1 MHGKVCV
8 CTCKYSNATVR
19 EREDGCVSRQE
30 RGMFGI
36 GHLILVIGFGASQA
50 GPSASDYGPNSYKA
64 GAAYVSLKLPM
75 DLSSRRK

>member
-1 MHGKVCV
+1 MCVCVCVCV

-36 GHLILVIGFGASQA
+36 GHLILVIGFGASLRELSMISLEVERAQA
-50 GPSASDYGPNSYKA
+50 EARTLETKS
-64 GAAYVSLKLPM
+64 VFH
-75 DLSSRRK
+75 